1 MNYYSIIRK
10 AGWFGLA
17 GFTALLIELIL
28 RTLTGAQP
36 LISDVAGRMQFFSVN
51 RNLALSWILLDMI
64 MYMCNLVFFA
74 GFRKLIIIKQPDF
87 EWAGTLA
94 LVAGSVWWAVSLVAD
109 GLEGAAILNA
119 RGTVEPAVFSALE
132 EGTILI
138 WNGTIAFV
146 VTGFFLAVAG
156 YSILGTNALP
166 KWIGYFA
173 IISAILCVLCVPAI
187 FVDSMDHNKFYNPA
201 GWGPMIVAN
210 IPPLFWFL
218 FTSIL
223 MIRKR

>member
-1 MNYYSIIRK
+1 VDNYSVIRK
-10 AGWFGLA
+10 TGWFGLA
-17 GFTALLIELIL
+17 GFVVLLLELVL
-28 RTLTGAQP
+28 RTSTGAQP
-36 LISDVAGRMQFFSVN
+36 LITDVAGRMQYFTMN

-74 GFRKLIIIKQPDF
+74 GFRKLIIMKHPDF
-87 EWAGTLA
+87 EWAATLA
-94 LVAGSVWWAVSLVAD
+94 LVAGAVWWAVSLVAD
-109 GLEGAAILNA
+109 GLEGGAILNA

-138 WNGTIAFV
+138 WNGAIAFA

-166 KWIGYFA
+166 KWVGNFA
-173 IISAILCVLCVPAI
+173 WVSAILCALCVPAI
-187 FVDSMDHNKFYNPA
+187 FVNSMDHTEFYNPA

-210 IPPLFWFL
+210 ILPLFWFL
-218 FTSIL
+218 FTSIF

>member
-1 MNYYSIIRK
+1 M
-10 AGWFGLA
+10 
-17 GFTALLIELIL
+17 
-28 RTLTGAQP
+28 
-36 LISDVAGRMQFFSVN
+36 
-51 RNLALSWILLDMI
+51 
-64 MYMCNLVFFA
+64 
-74 GFRKLIIIKQPDF
+74 DF
-87 EWAGTLA
+87 KGK
-94 LVAGSVWWAVSLVAD
+94 G
-109 GLEGAAILNA
+109 
-119 RGTVEPAVFSALE
+119 
-132 EGTILI
+132 
-138 WNGTIAFV
+138 GTIAFV

-173 IISAILCVLCVPAI
+173 IVSAILCALCVPAI